1 MAETISHDR
10 MNRFNQL
17 RDYIRKINLFDD
29 AEITSV
35 IDQLLA
41 TRIVIFLMTTA
52 LIIIITW
59 ASLTIQTHSVTIHS
73 PSETTFKQL
82 SVQYPNT
89 LSCRCTQ
96 TSIHHHQFLSF
107 HPQYHPICTSQFI
120 NHSFISA
127 LSNMNINEYYMQDYR
142 ITVSSH
148 FQLLKLLCETIKQMI
163 DDSLFIFNSKYFTT
177 TQVLST
183 EKFEA
188 QIDQLMKQLKSTIM
202 TDMKHT
208 SDYLGLII
216 FQNGILSALRTNH
229 FIRYIPISDTYFHFP
244 NEYKSLGAECS
255 CDTNAACMSQA
266 ELYNFQGYS
275 ISNSSTAD
283 KYVFAFY
290 ISRILTIP
298 GMMVGCS
305 PYSSLLQSSLACFYS
320 QSCIQRI
327 QIFIHGFSL
336 VSPLSSSH
344 FQLDATVEHL
354 LNELFIESWNEKR
367 NFSAYFD
374 LCSPLSCTYTYDRRF
389 NLFHI
394 IVTIISV
401 FGGVQMTVF
410 LIAPFIVK
418 IIRRCQKCKRQC
430 NKNDNLSIETE
441 LETNSYQSLK
451 DRFMSFVNKMKMKL
465 LTLNMFP
472 YLSDITDGIYSTR
485 VYLLSFVVGITI
497 LVFYASISV
506 QIRSITVYQPS
517 LNKYEQLYKQY
528 SRTLVCPCTR
538 LSVSYS
544 SIIDIVPHYHQ
555 VCSSDFIKDD
565 AWLLYFTGHFPFL
578 NNFDFRFMGMGWF
591 SLLQTLCRMSNETV
605 TNELLVFNDM
615 QFISSQVVPND
626 LFDIQASA
634 LIHQFQQQTVDSF
647 LGLFELV
654 RALIQLNQFV
664 VVRNTN
670 ARIYHSNTAN
680 NKTHYFQSTTSYD
693 NDCSCGKSTSCTR
706 PQGFYC
712 MEINC
717 KTYLSKPNETISGMV
732 LSCLPVDSLLS
743 SSLQCFYNASCLKM
757 IIRERSFRINV
768 SKIDPRAAN
777 ITPLNPRS
785 DRRSS
790 PNTTLD
796 NIVSQ
801 LFIEDWTNTT
811 NFSSY
816 YHQCAPDQCTYTY
829 EQRFNRVYIIAIVFE
844 IVGGLSVALNIF
856 IPLLVILLRRIYHI
870 CRRRHLVQVPTEVT
884 VETSIGRKL
893 SLRVARIQH
902 SLRKMN
908 FYKKISK
915 NCPSEQLQTADQILV
930 IQRQQIAT
938 RFYIIFFLIALLVII
953 IFTTLHLHTHPI
965 TISSPTL
972 STFESLQDQ
981 YSSSLSCPCSQI
993 SINYSTF
1000 VTVKT
1005 RNYHQ
1010 VCSSYFT
1017 KPQFISLL
1025 WGSDEASE
1033 FRMNLDRKILSTEFR
1048 LLSTLCSLAIN
1059 TTQQQIRTFSSREL
1073 ISVETLP
1080 HHSFQTQINS
1090 IMNSFIVETPAR
1102 FRRIHKYIIEMLRAN
1117 QLQSMFLTNWNLR
1130 SSTPEDAYLILSS
1143 PVLYNESGLVIGCLP
1158 VYGLRLS
1165 TLECFYNSTC
1175 LQRLAT
1181 FLNSSYVLS
1190 PLNISLYSR
1199 FIPISLTTVGTL
1211 IDELFIETW
1220 YNTSN
1225 YSSYFSSCA
1234 PLTCHYSYVKRNS
1247 ILYMITTYVG
1257 LFGGLT
1263 VGLKYA
1269 VWYGLCLYWKVRQ
1282 SCTNVRNRVEPV
1294 NDNG

>member
-10 MNRFNQL
+10 MNRFKQL
-17 RDYIRKINLFDD
+17 RDYIRKINLFND
-29 AEITSV
+29 AETTSV

-41 TRIVIFLMTTA
+41 TRVVLFLMTIA

-59 ASLTIQTHSVTIHS
+59 ASLTIQTHAVTIPL
-73 PSETTFKQL
+73 PSETIFKQL
-82 SVQYPNT
+82 FINYSST

-107 HPQYHPICTSQFI
+107 DPQYHPICT
-120 NHSFISA
+120 
-127 LSNMNINEYYMQDYR
+127 R
-142 ITVSSH
+142 R
-148 FQLLKLLCETIKQMI
+148 
-163 DDSLFIFNSKYFTT
+163 
-177 TQVLST
+177 
-183 EKFEA
+183 
-188 QIDQLMKQLKSTIM
+188 
-202 TDMKHT
+202 
-208 SDYLGLII
+208 
-216 FQNGILSALRTNH
+216 ILS
-229 FIRYIPISDTYFHFP
+229 
-244 NEYKSLGAECS
+244 
-255 CDTNAACMSQA
+255 
-266 ELYNFQGYS
+266 
-275 ISNSSTAD
+275 
-283 KYVFAFY
+283 
-290 ISRILTIP
+290 IP

-305 PYSSLLQSSLACFYS
+305 PYSSLLQSSLKCFYN
-320 QSCIQRI
+320 QSCIQ
-327 QIFIHGFSL
+327 QMQTFIHGFSL

-344 FQLDATVEHL
+344 FQPDATIENL

-367 NFSAYFD
+367 NFSDYFD
-374 LCSPLSCTYTYDRRF
+374 ICSPLSCTYTYDRRF
-389 NLFHI
+389 NLLHI

-418 IIRRCQKCKRQC
+418 IVRRCQKCKRQC
-430 NKNDNLSIETE
+430 NTTDNLSTETE
-441 LETNSYQSLK
+441 LETNSNQSLK
-451 DRFMSFVNKMKMKL
+451 DRFMSFVNKMKIKL

-485 VYLLSFVVGITI
+485 VYLLSFVVGIII

-517 LNKYEQLYKQY
+517 LNEYERLYKRY
-528 SRTLVCPCTR
+528 SSTLVCPCTN
-538 LSVSYS
+538 LSISYS

-555 VCSSDFIKDD
+555 VCSSDLIKDNI
-565 AWLLYFTGHFPFL
+565 WLLYFSRPPKDL
-578 NNFDFRFMGMGWF
+578 NTFDFRLMGVGWF

-605 TNELLVFNDM
+605 INELLVFNDM

-626 LFDIQASA
+626 LFDIQTSA
-634 LIHQFQQQTVDSF
+634 LIRQFQQQTVDSF

-654 RALIQLNQFV
+654 RALIQLNQFIV
-664 VVRNTN
+664 FGSMN
-670 ARIYHSNTAN
+670 AEIYRSNAN
-680 NKTHYFQSTTSYD
+680 NNTMHYFISTTSYD

-712 MEINC
+712 TGKYCTLGSN
-717 KTYLSKPNETISGMV
+717 KPNHTIPGMV

-743 SSLQCFYNASCLKM
+743 SSLQCFYNTSCLTM
-757 IIRERSFRINV
+757 IVQGHSFQNNK
-768 SKIDPRAAN
+768 SKIDPRVDY

-811 NFSSY
+811 SFSSY

-856 IPLLVILLRRIYHI
+856 IPLLVILLRRIYHL
-870 CRRRHLVQVPTEVT
+870 CRRRRLVRVPTEVT

-908 FYKKISK
+908 FYKKISR
-915 NCPSEQLQTADQILV
+915 NSPSEQLQTADHILV
-930 IQRQQIAT
+930 VQRQQIAT
-938 RFYIIFFLIALLVII
+938 RFYTVFLLIALVVII
-953 IFTTLHLHTHPI
+953 IFTALHLHIHSI

-972 STFESLQDQ
+972 STFESLQHQ

-993 SINYSTF
+993 TIRYANF
-1000 VTVKT
+1000 VTVEP

-1010 VCSSYFT
+1010 VCSSYFNSSD
-1017 KPQFISLL
+1017 FISLL

-1048 LLSTLCSLAIN
+1048 LLSTLCSLAMN

-1090 IMNSFIVETPAR
+1090 IMNSFIVETP
-1102 FRRIHKYIIEMLRAN
+1102 
-1117 QLQSMFLTNWNLR
+1117 
-1130 SSTPEDAYLILSS
+1130 
-1143 PVLYNESGLVIGCLP
+1143 GLVIGCLP

-1175 LQRLAT
+1175 LERLAT

-1199 FIPISLTTVGTL
+1199 FTPISSTTIGTL

-1234 PLTCHYSYVKRNS
+1234 PLTCHYSYEKRNS
-1247 ILYMITTYVG
+1247 VLYMITTYVG

-1263 VGLKYA
+1263 VVLKYV
-1269 VWYGLCLYWKVRQ
+1269 VWYVLCLYWKVRQ
-1282 SCTNVRNRVEPV
+1282 LCTNVRNRVEPV